1 MAGLRGI
8 AWLALVVLIAFIA
21 MVAAEVWIPLVLA
34 GLLATLLRPFV
45 GALEAIRIPTFVG
58 AFLVV
63 GGASLLLA
71 GVVQLAQAPAAR
83 AIEDLPRAAN
93 RVADEVRDFK
103 RVWSDRT
110 SLSQTFDVIED
121 LQAEGTNAVPRV
133 VIDAP
138 GLEERLMA
146 IGMNITIGALVVVL
160 LSYFFLVHGDT
171 LFRRLIEVTPTLR
184 DKKRVVEIVRAV
196 QADSSRYLL
205 VITAINAGLA
215 CVVALVL
222 LALDVPNALFW
233 GLVAGVANYVPYLG
247 PVVLACALLLV
258 GFGNPANEDW
268 VDALIPAAAYVAVN
282 GIEANFVT
290 PTLLGRHFAI
300 NPLVILVWLMLWGWL
315 WGVPGL
321 LLGVPLLV
329 CTKVIFLRVDRLQPW
344 AVLMGARKA
353 DELPND
359 RS

>member
-8 AWLALVVLIAFIA
+8 AWLVLVVLIAFIA
-21 MVAAEVWIPLVLA
+21 MVAAEVWIALVLA

-45 GALEAIRIPTFVG
+45 GALQVIRIPTFIGAFFVVG
-58 AFLVV
+58 A
-63 GGASLLLA
+63 AALLLA
-71 GVVQLAQAPAAR
+71 GIVQLAQAPASR

-93 RVADEVRDFK
+93 RVADEVREFK

-110 SLSQTFDVIED
+110 SLSRTFEVIED
-121 LQAEGTNAVPRV
+121 LQAEGTSTASRV

-138 GLEERLMA
+138 GLEQRLMEV
-146 IGMNITIGALVVVL
+146 GMNLAIGALVVVL

-184 DKKRVVEIVRAV
+184 DKKRVVAIVRAV
-196 QADSSRYLL
+196 QVDSSRYLL

-215 CVVALVL
+215 CVVAVVL
-222 LALDVPNALFW
+222 LALGVPNALFW
-233 GLVAGVANYVPYLG
+233 GLMAGVANFVPYVG
-247 PVVLACALLLV
+247 AVVLASALLLV
-258 GFGNPANEDW
+258 GFGNPANEGW
-268 VDALIPAAAYVAVN
+268 LQAVVPAAAYVAVN

-329 CTKVIFLRVDRLQPW
+329 CTKVICLRVDRLQPW

-353 DELPND
+353 DELPNE